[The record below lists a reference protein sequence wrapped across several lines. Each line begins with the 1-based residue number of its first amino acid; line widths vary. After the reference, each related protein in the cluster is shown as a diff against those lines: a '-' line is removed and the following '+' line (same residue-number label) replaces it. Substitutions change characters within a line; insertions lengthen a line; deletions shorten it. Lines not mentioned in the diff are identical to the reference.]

1 MIAIRLKCLSL
12 VILLRA
18 PVWIVIVWQGQRG
31 LDPQGCI
38 GYAMFE
44 DRDSMAG
51 MQREARFLAFYSFL
65 GMWFERRVKLL
76 TSTFPAVIAE
86 FFLSD
91 LEGCNSKW
99 ASYSSEKKRQRYSS
113 VDHWE
118 TREQTDWHERRL
130 SRVEGKNSWGIVYIF
145 WEGSEI

>member
-1 MIAIRLKCLSL
+1 
-12 VILLRA
+12 
-18 PVWIVIVWQGQRG
+18 
-31 LDPQGCI
+31 
-38 GYAMFE
+38 MFE

-91 LEGCNSKW
+91 LEGCNSK
-99 ASYSSEKKRQRYSS
+99 
-113 VDHWE
+113 
-118 TREQTDWHERRL
+118 
-130 SRVEGKNSWGIVYIF
+130 
-145 WEGSEI
+145 